1 MNHDQSLHARAFFNS
16 LLEDGGFMN
25 QGTPRGLIFV
35 YTGMIIAIGLL
46 IIGGALTW
54 NKLDGRTQ
62 SGSKPVINSQDQQ

>member
-1 MNHDQSLHARAFFNS
+1 
-16 LLEDGGFMN
+16 MN